1 MGLDQIDLDF
11 NSEKKIENSKV
22 IPYSETL
29 PKNGESDKEYTD
41 RILTLAKMAAS
52 EEVTIAP
59 PTEDDLNSRL
69 DFERNKDS
77 EEMHDPDIRNKLLDN
92 HPNIQKIIDQIKKD
106 RKDLYN

>member
-1 MGLDQIDLDF
+1 
-11 NSEKKIENSKV
+11 
-22 IPYSETL
+22 
-29 PKNGESDKEYTD
+29 
-41 RILTLAKMAAS
+41 MAAN

-77 EEMHDPDIRNKLLDN
+77 EEIHDPDIRNKLLN
-92 HPNIQKIIDQIKKD
+92 IHPNIKKLADQIKEN